1 MADAEA
7 AAGVEA
13 PMPSEEEVE
22 RLYKILLDALLMPP
36 SAMENLIKTQPIDK
50 KWQMIQMNQ
59 VPDPAPRVQDIRG

>member
-1 MADAEA
+1 MSDEESTVQDVPEMAQ
-7 AAGVEA
+7 
-13 PMPSEEEVE
+13 PSDEEVE

-59 VPDPAPRVQDIRG
+59 VSALSFEII